1 VQAAWR
7 YGFAMP
13 YDRDSR
19 GRVAPLGR
27 EMSIGIVCAP
37 LETKIDRLDM
47 AIDRASAPLETTIP
61 RASTN
66 ARRRSKATMTLR
78 FGVCALLLGCGP
90 TVKPTSLP
98 PEPEPISRTPRTG
111 KVDPSGR
118 RVVVGEMCPQGAG
131 GRPAVAPLVMRGVGW
146 TDTAAEVSGTV
157 ERGSVPR
164 FSVFGVDGKIAG
176 TFESLGIV
184 EVGIAQS
191 VATGTYVGAMPCTYG
206 VTPGATG
213 TKSMDTR
220 AEDPKCGP
228 ATKGC
233 GIAVGE
239 VTSPDEPDRKPS
251 YATGG
256 ACVSGTELAVDIDG
270 DGKIES
276 FPIAGALDGIRAPAA
291 EWTASA
297 TATATCTPTF
307 HVYDMKLAPPP
318 PSGKPPGRGVVVV
331 DKGGVTIDLLG
342 VIDLDADGRREL
354 IMAMKFPT
362 VRTIVVYTATS
373 SSQRL
378 ELAGEASS
386 FK

>member
-1 VQAAWR
+1 
-7 YGFAMP
+7 
-13 YDRDSR
+13 
-19 GRVAPLGR
+19 
-27 EMSIGIVCAP
+27 MSIGG
-37 LETKIDRLDM
+37 
-47 AIDRASAPLETTIP
+47 ASV
-61 RASTN
+61 ASE
-66 ARRRSKATMTLR
+66 ASRIRSRRSNRDMSLR
-78 FGVCALLLGCGP
+78 FGFCALLFACGP
-90 TVKPTSLP
+90 TVKPTSP
-98 PEPEPISRTPRTG
+98 PAEPGPITRTPRTG

-146 TDTAAEVSGTV
+146 TDAASEVAATV

-191 VATGTYVGAMPCTYG
+191 VATGTYVGASPCTYA
-206 VTPGATG
+206 VTPGASSAPKGSTAMA
-213 TKSMDTR
+213 SR

-239 VTSPDEPDRKPS
+239 VTAPDEPDRKPS
-251 YATGG
+251 FATGG

-270 DGKIES
+270 DGTIES

-291 EWTASA
+291 EWSASP

-318 PSGKPPGRGVVVV
+318 SSGKAPNRGVVVV
-331 DKGGVTIDLLG
+331 DKGGVVIDLLG

-362 VRTIVVYTATS
+362 IRTIVVYTATGS
-373 SSQRL
+373 AQRL
-378 ELAGEASS
+378 ELAGEATS